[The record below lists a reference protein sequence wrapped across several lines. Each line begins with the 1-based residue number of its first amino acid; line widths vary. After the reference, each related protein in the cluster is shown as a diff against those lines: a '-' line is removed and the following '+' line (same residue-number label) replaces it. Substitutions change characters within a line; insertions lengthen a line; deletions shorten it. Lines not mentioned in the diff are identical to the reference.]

1 MDHYHQRPHLG
12 CENFL
17 TRLKNDKEME
27 TMIAKMV
34 AMEDVEL
41 EVDDELHVV
50 QYQTRLVSK
59 SQKER
64 FDKLMSKGTR
74 VLMRTTPKD

>member
-1 MDHYHQRPHLG
+1 
-12 CENFL
+12 
-17 TRLKNDKEME
+17 ME

-34 AMEDVEL
+34 AIERFYPTKDSNLFLAIMEDVEL